1 MLTACLFLYDS
12 MSKIEIPKSCEIECM
27 FIGGKFL
34 ICVRSARIK
43 LKFFTDLQITE
54 RNFGC
59 VRSMSSMQKQQK
71 TESNEFALLIFFF

>member
-1 MLTACLFLYDS
+1 

-43 LKFFTDLQITE
+43 LKIFTDLQITE
-54 RNFGC
+54 RNSGC
-59 VRSMSSMQKQQK
+59 VMNLHCYFFLSILQIRS
-71 TESNEFALLIFFF
+71 TLFVVFLN